1 MSFKKIGIIYHP
13 KNKAAHNLANELEEF
28 LSSQGISCWVCSAWK
43 STELEQR
50 IAGCD
55 LILTTGG
62 DGTILRT
69 AQAIAGSTTPVT
81 GINLGKVGFM
91 TELSSGEVMEKLPD
105 LLAGKGWVD
114 QRSMLSAEFVP
125 CGSQIE
131 TTRQFTALNDVV
143 VSRGGIARVVNI
155 EVSINNKPMT
165 TYRADGVIVAT
176 ATGSTGYSLAAGG
189 PILNPGAGDL
199 LLTPILPHLNPGYS
213 LVLPPKT
220 EICLLMST
228 THQATLCIDGHIN
241 LHLSDGDIIKVRQSQ
256 KKTLFLRIHP
266 KDSYYSNLEQ
276 KLKGN
281 NRLV

>member
-1 MSFKKIGIIYHP
+1 MSFEKIGIIYHP
-13 KNKAAHNLANELEEF
+13 KNKAAHNLANVLEEF
-28 LSSQGISCWVCSAWK
+28 LSSQGIACWVCSAWK
-43 STELEQR
+43 SGELKQR

-69 AQAIAGSTTPVT
+69 AQAVAGSMTPVT

-91 TELSSGEVMEKLPD
+91 TELSADEVTEKLPD
-105 LLAGKGWVD
+105 LLAGKGWID
-114 QRSMLSAEFVP
+114 QRSMLSAEFIP
-125 CGSQIE
+125 CGSQTE
-131 TTRQFTALNDVV
+131 AAQQFIALNDVV

-155 EVSINNKPMT
+155 EVSINNEPMT
-165 TYRADGVIVAT
+165 TYKSDGVIVAT

-189 PILNPGAGDL
+189 PILSPGASDL

-213 LVLPPKT
+213 LVLPPET
-220 EICLLMST
+220 EIGLLMGT
-228 THQATLCIDGHIN
+228 THQASLCIDGHIN
-241 LHLSDGDIIKVRQSQ
+241 LHLSDGDIIRVRCSH
-256 KKTLFLRIHP
+256 KKTRFLRIHP